1 MKKSTFI
8 DYTVILA
15 VLSNRKKRRKEK
27 RNLLFSGIPAN
38 VHLVSNQHPAKAVAA

>member
-27 RNLLFSGIPAN
+27 RNLLFSGILEN
-38 VHLVSNQHPAKAVAA
+38 VHLVANQHPAKAVAA

>member
-15 VLSNRKKRRKEK
+15 VLSNRKKRRREK
-27 RNLLFSGIPAN
+27 RKQLLSRAVEHVNTI
-38 VHLVSNQHPAKAVAA
+38 SNPHPVAA

>member
-27 RNLLFSGIPAN
+27 RNLLISGTMENAHS
-38 VHLVSNQHPAKAVAA
+38 VLNQHPAKAVAA

>member
-15 VLSNRKKRRKEK
+15 VLSNRKKRRMQK
-27 RNLLFSGIPAN
+27 RTLLFSRSMENVNAAAKQIP
-38 VHLVSNQHPAKAVAA
+38 VKAVAA

>member
-15 VLSNRKKRRKEK
+15 ILSNRKKRRKEK
-27 RNLLFSGIPAN
+27 GRLLSVVMEN
-38 VHLVSNQHPAKAVAA
+38 VNSLPNQHPAAA